1 VSSSLAAARAEP
13 APAVD
18 SAVNDSEGACGPIGS
33 TPHRSISVLNRYRA
47 LLLDSTYRPV
57 GVTNWQR

>member
-1 VSSSLAAARAEP
+1 MGTERAVSSSVVASQAEP
-13 APAVD
+13 ALAED
-18 SAVNDSEGACGPIGS
+18 EGALEPLAS

-57 GVTNWQR
+57 GVANWQR